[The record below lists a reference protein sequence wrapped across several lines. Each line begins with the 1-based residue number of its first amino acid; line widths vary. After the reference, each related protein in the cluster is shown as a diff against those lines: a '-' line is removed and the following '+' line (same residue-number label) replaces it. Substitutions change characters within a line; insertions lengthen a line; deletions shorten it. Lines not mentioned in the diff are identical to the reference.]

1 MRARENTFSKIEPT
15 RQYLLTETVPN
26 PRTQRQHTNLNLI
39 ILNLTNVLHRAAI
52 CCLLAAESSRRQMTQ
67 SKRKELSIAGKS
79 LNMMNS
85 ITDRH
90 I

>member
-1 MRARENTFSKIEPT
+1 MRARENIFSKVQPT
-15 RQYLLTETVPN
+15 RQYLLTEIVGN

-39 ILNLTNVLHRAAI
+39 ILNLTNVLHRATI
-52 CCLLAAESSRRQMTQ
+52 YCLLAAESSRRQMTQ